1 MREAELK
8 TKVMAWL
15 AKQPAT
21 YAIKN
26 WGGPMA
32 GAGRADITMC
42 VGGLYA
48 SIELKVG
55 NNTPTHLQLATGR
68 KVQKAGGRFAVAW
81 SLDEVKE
88 VWGELFQLAANLGL
102 LTALEGKSEA

>member
-8 TKVMAWL
+8 NKVMDWL
-15 AKQPAT
+15 GKQPDT
-21 YAIKN
+21 YAVKN

-55 NNTPTHLQLATGR
+55 NNTPTPLQLATGR
-68 KVQKAGGRFAVAW
+68 KVQKARGRFGVAW
-81 SLDEVKE
+81 SLDEVQA
-88 VWGELFQLAANLGL
+88 VWGELYQKAANLGL
-102 LTALEGKSEA
+102 LADEA